1 MPIATAHPSA
11 YRIERAAPLSGW
23 LSVPG
28 DRLAAHLALA
38 AAALAEGETVLEGL
52 PQSAECAASLEVVAA
67 LGPRVRAE
75 GNRAVIHGLG
85 LRGLLAPTGTI
96 DLRSGDLT
104 AALGLGLAGILP
116 MPTHWSVSAGRL
128 PGTLEAPLRAFG
140 TVVDSD
146 ENGARAV
153 LVRGPRVPAPIA
165 FRPAN
170 EADALLALLAALVT
184 PGVSRLMLPADLAE
198 ALAGPLR
205 AFGAGIAFEGE
216 GAELV
221 LAVTGLTPLAA
232 RPFAVAGDPEQAA
245 WAALAALIVPK
256 SDVTVEN
263 VLVTPARTALID
275 ALLEMG
281 GNIEFANQR
290 EEAGEHIADL
300 RVRSSFL
307 RGIALPQT
315 HALGVGGLAALA
327 VAGAYAKGE
336 TRLPVTPHL
345 RTLAAGLQES
355 GVALVFE
362 DTTAVVTGRRS
373 LSGGVNVT
381 ANDQQSALALAVL
394 ALGAD
399 KPTTLAFSGA
409 GEEGWPPLLS
419 SLARIGARLEPI
431 APKEA
436 S

>member
-1 MPIATAHPSA
+1 MPIETAHPSA
-11 YRIERAAPLSGW
+11 YRIERAAPLSGR
-23 LSVPG
+23 LRVPG

-38 AAALAEGETVLEGL
+38 AAVLAEGETVLEGL
-52 PQSAECAASLEVVAA
+52 PQTPEFAASLAVVAA

-75 GNRAVIHGLG
+75 GGRASIHGLG
-85 LRGLLAPTGTI
+85 LRGLLAPVGII
-96 DLRSGDLT
+96 DPGSGDLT

-116 MPTHWSVSAGRL
+116 MPTRWSPSGGRL
-128 PGTLEAPLRAFG
+128 PAALEAPLRAFG
-140 TVVDSD
+140 AMVEPHEDRTQPF
-146 ENGARAV
+146 
-153 LVRGPRVPAPIA
+153 LVGGPRVPAPVA
-165 FRPAN
+165 LRPAG
-170 EADALLALLAALVT
+170 EAEAFLAILACLVT
-184 PGVSRLMLPADLAE
+184 PGISRLQLPADLAS

-205 AFGAGIAFEGE
+205 AFGADIALKGE
-216 GAELV
+216 GPERTLS
-221 LAVTGLTPLAA
+221 VTGLTPLAA
-232 RPFAVAGDPEQAA
+232 RRFAVAGDPAEAA

-256 SDVTVEN
+256 SDVTIEN

-307 RGIALPQT
+307 RGTALPEAR
-315 HALGVGGLAALA
+315 ALGAGGLAALA

-336 TRLPVTPHL
+336 TRLPATADF
-345 RTLAAGLQES
+345 RILAAGLQEA
-355 GVALVFE
+355 GMDCVFE
-362 DTTAVVTGRRS
+362 NGTALITGRRT
-373 LSGGVNVT
+373 LAGGVELT
-381 ANDQQSALALAVL
+381 ARDARSALALAVL

-399 KPTTLAFSGA
+399 RPTTVAFAGA

-419 SLARIGARLEPI
+419 SFSQIGARLEPI